1 MAQSKFRDSGVVAAA
16 FAILI
21 AAAVPAAADD
31 KRRPAPPPKVLT
43 DLLACRQIADPA
55 ARLTCYDAQTTA
67 LAAAT
72 ERADIVVADRQQ
84 VEQTRRGLFGY
95 AAGETPLLGIA
106 GDGAEAKRLDTKVTS
121 ARRSR
126 DGGWIITMAEGG
138 TWEQVDSKP
147 LALSPK
153 SGQKAAIT
161 KGSLGSYFVSVDG
174 QSAIKMR
181 RIQ

>member
-1 MAQSKFRDSGVVAAA
+1 MVRNKIVNSGVLGVSLAL
-16 FAILI
+16 LI
-21 AAAVPAAADD
+21 AVAGPAAAADD
-31 KRRPAPPPKVLT
+31 KRKPAPPPKVLT

-55 ARLTCYDAQTTA
+55 ARLACYDAQTTA
-67 LAAAT
+67 LATAT
-72 ERADIVVADRQQ
+72 ERSDIVVADRQQ
-84 VEQTRRGLFGY
+84 VEQTKRGLFGY
-95 AAGETPLLGIA
+95 AAGESPLLGV
-106 GDGAEAKRLDTKVTS
+106 DGGEVKRLDTKVSS

-126 DGGWIITMAEGG
+126 DGGWVITMAEGG

-153 SGQKAAIT
+153 PGQKAAIT

-174 QSAIKMR
+174 QAAIKMR

>member
-1 MAQSKFRDSGVVAAA
+1 MARNKIRDSGVVVAV
-16 FAILI
+16 FAVLI
-21 AAAVPAAADD
+21 AAAGPATADD
-31 KRRPAPPPKVLT
+31 KRKPAPPPKVLT

-55 ARLTCYDAQTTA
+55 ARLACYDAQTTA
-67 LAAAT
+67 LATAT
-72 ERADIVVADRQQ
+72 ERSDIVVADRQQ

-95 AAGETPLLGIA
+95 AVGESPLLA
-106 GDGAEAKRLDTKVTS
+106 VDGAEVKRLDTKVTS

-153 SGQKAAIT
+153 PGQKAAIT
-161 KGSLGSYFVSVDG
+161 KGSLGSYFVSIDG
-174 QSAIKMR
+174 QAAIKMR